1 MKGYFLSLKENIN
14 MVKEELNS
22 EEKFFERAVITEKF
36 VKKYK
41 KVIIASVIAVVVVVG
56 ANMAYDANESSRV
69 AAANV
74 ALSKLQAD
82 STNTQAL
89 AELKSL
95 SPQLYDVWI
104 FSQAVV
110 NKDLKALKSLK
121 DSNTLIINDLSK
133 YELAQDTKSLND
145 YASKEG
151 AIFKDLALVQSAI
164 MLLNENKID
173 QAHSQLLKISK
184 DSSLNKLAQALMHY
198 GLK

>member
-41 KVIIASVIAVVVVVG
+41 KVLIASVIAVVVVVG
-56 ANMAYDANESSRV
+56 ANMAYDANENSRV
-69 AAANV
+69 SAANI

-82 STNTQAL
+82 STNAQAL
-89 AELKSL
+89 AELKGL
-95 SPQLYDVWI
+95 SPQLYDVWV
-104 FSQAVV
+104 FSQAVA

-121 DSNTLIINDLSK
+121 ESNTLIINDLAK

-145 YASKEG
+145 YASKES

-164 MLLNENKID
+164 LLFNENKID
-173 QAHSQLLKISK
+173 QAHKQLLKISK
-184 DSSLNKLAQALMHY
+184 ESSLNKLAQALMHY

>member
-41 KVIIASVIAVVVVVG
+41 KAIIASVIAVVVVVG
-56 ANMAYDANESSRV
+56 ANMAYDANESSRIT
-69 AAANV
+69 AANV